1 VAAIGSVMYGAIKQA
16 GYNEQF
22 AIGTITTSGT
32 LGILIP
38 PSVVFIVYGVS
49 AVESIGKLFM
59 AGVIPGLMIGG
70 MMMLATYI
78 LAR

>member
-1 VAAIGSVMYGAIKQA
+1 MSTISKFVELASIQLADPENAIDQYAVGVIKSA

-38 PSVVFIVYGVS
+38 PSVVFIVYGVNDDH
-49 AVESIGKLFM
+49 IQPF
-59 AGVIPGLMIGG
+59 
-70 MMMLATYI
+70 
-78 LAR
+78 